1 MVELKK
7 REKDLGF
14 RLLSIEVS
22 GSLEMVRDIVKDKQ
36 VNFPVLIDSEA
47 YSREFLH
54 VMGTPTTFVVDEKG
68 RIRCRLV
75 GYIADLGGTIEGVLK
90 RI

>member
-22 GSLEMVRDIVKDKQ
+22 GSLGRVRDVVKDKGA
-36 VNFPVLIDSEA
+36 NFPVLIDSEA

-54 VMGTPTTFVVDEKG
+54 VMGTPTTFVVDEEG

-75 GYIADLGGTIEGVLK
+75 GYITDLETTVAEVLK

>member
-1 MVELKK
+1 MVALKK
-7 REKDLGF
+7 REKALGF
-14 RLLSIEVS
+14 KLLSIDVS
-22 GSLEMVRDIVKDKQ
+22 GSLKRVRDVVEEKQ
-36 VNFPVLIDSEA
+36 VDFPVLIDSES

-54 VMGTPTTFVVDEKG
+54 VMGTPTTFVVDENG

-75 GYIADLGGTIEGVLK
+75 GYIADLEDTIEGVLK

>member
-14 RLLSIEVS
+14 KLISIDVS
-22 GSLEMVRDIVKDKQ
+22 GSLKRVREVVKEKEI
-36 VNFPVLIDSEA
+36 NFPVLIDSEY
-47 YSREFLH
+47 YSREVLH
-54 VMGTPTTFVVDEKG
+54 VMGTPTTFVIDEQG
-68 RIRCRLV
+68 MIRCRLV
-75 GYIADLGGTIEGVLK
+75 GYISDLGATIEGVIG

>member
-1 MVELKK
+1 MVALKK

-14 RLLSIEVS
+14 MLLSIDVS
-22 GSLEMVRDIVKDKQ
+22 GSLGRVRDIVEEKQ
-36 VNFPVLIDSEA
+36 VDFPVLIDSES

-54 VMGTPTTFVVDEKG
+54 VMGTPTTFVVDGNG

-75 GYIADLGGTIEGVLK
+75 GYIADLEYTIEGVLK

>member
-7 REKDLGF
+7 REKELGF
-14 RLLSIEVS
+14 RLLSIDVS
-22 GSLEMVRDIVKDKQ
+22 GSLGRVREVVKEKQ
-36 VNFPVLIDSEA
+36 IDFPVLIDSES

-54 VMGTPTTFVVDEKG
+54 VMGTPTTFVIDGKG

-75 GYIADLGGTIEGVLK
+75 GYISDLGETIEGVLE

>member
-14 RLLSIEVS
+14 RLLSIDVS
-22 GSLEMVRDIVKDKQ
+22 GSLKRIREVVKEKQ
-36 VNFPVLIDSEA
+36 IDFPVLIDSES
-47 YSREFLH
+47 YSRKVLH
-54 VMGTPTTFVVDEKG
+54 VTGTPTTFVIDENG

-75 GYIADLGGTIEGVLK
+75 GYISDLGGTIEGVLE
-90 RI
+90 RM

>member
-1 MVELKK
+1 MVALKK
-7 REKDLGF
+7 REKALGF
-14 RLLSIEVS
+14 KLLSIDVS
-22 GSLEMVRDIVKDKQ
+22 GSLERVRDVVEEKQ
-36 VNFPVLIDSEA
+36 VDFPVLIDSES

-54 VMGTPTTFVVDEKG
+54 VMGTPTTFVVDENG

-75 GYIADLGGTIEGVLK
+75 GYIADLEDTIEGVLK

>member
-1 MVELKK
+1 MVALKG

-14 RLLSIEVS
+14 KLLSIEVS
-22 GSLEMVRDIVKDKQ
+22 GSLGRVRDVVREKKAD
-36 VNFPVLIDSEA
+36 FPVLIDSEA

-54 VMGTPTTFVVDEKG
+54 VMGTPTTFVVDGEG

-75 GYIADLGGTIEGVLK
+75 GYIEDLETTITEVLN

>member
-1 MVELKK
+1 MVALKK

-14 RLLSIEVS
+14 RLLSIDVS
-22 GSLEMVRDIVKDKQ
+22 GSLERVRDVVKDKQ
-36 VNFPVLIDSEA
+36 INFPVLIDSEA

-54 VMGTPTTFVVDEKG
+54 VMGTPTTFVIDEKG

-75 GYIADLGGTIEGVLK
+75 GYIADLEGTIEGVLK